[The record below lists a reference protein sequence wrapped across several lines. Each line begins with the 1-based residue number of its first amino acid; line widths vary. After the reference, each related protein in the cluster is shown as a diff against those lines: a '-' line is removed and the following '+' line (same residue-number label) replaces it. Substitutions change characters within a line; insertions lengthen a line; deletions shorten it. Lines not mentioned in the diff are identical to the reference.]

1 MTSAVRIDC
10 RWVQSSMYQNVKNII
25 IRDED
30 FNSEFDTYHSELNES
45 DGIYPPD
52 VRIRILYHHGR
63 ETDTICMGEYFGIMV
78 NGQQK
83 EDSPKLLKLIKDRI
97 YKK

>member
-1 MTSAVRIDC
+1 MTAMSIPCHALMENGSVSVEKVVIDDIGFTEEFSLLYNNL
-10 RWVQSSMYQNVKNII
+10 QEPEKNNTI
-25 IRDED
+25 
-30 FNSEFDTYHSELNES
+30 DT
-45 DGIYPPD
+45 
-52 VRIRILYHHGR
+52 RIRILYHHGAQS
-63 ETDTICMGEYFGIMV
+63 DTICMGEYFGIMV